1 MNPNS
6 NTFQSLPFDPKVQE
20 VLVALGFVEP
30 TEIQSQA
37 IPTLME
43 KRKVDFHGQAQ
54 TGTGKTLAFGLPL
67 IHRIDVN
74 NKATQ
79 ALVVAP
85 TRELAVQICESIKP
99 FAKVLGI
106 SFKAIYGGASMDEQ
120 VRALRQGVQLVVGT
134 PGRVND
140 HLRRGIMKLDQL
152 QTLVLDE
159 ADIMLDMGF
168 KEEVDEIITF
178 ARKDRE
184 IWLFSATVKSG
195 IRSIM
200 QNHMKDTVS
209 VSVSKQKV
217 STSAVKQ
224 YYCILPMRARLAALC
239 RFMESAPEFYGFIF
253 CQTKLLTG
261 EVADALRKRG
271 YQVGCLHGD
280 MSQDQRNSVVKKFK
294 AREYSVVVATD
305 VAARG
310 LDIQDLTHVINYS
323 LPEDHESYVHRTG
336 RTGRAGKEGIAIT
349 FLNRPDVRIVS
360 MIARKFNIIVDPIE
374 VPSRDD
380 IIVKRMEQATTYLDK
395 FLASTAGVQAHPSVA
410 GLVQKFDEAQ
420 LHTLVTRFVQ
430 EKFVDSIAGEDE
442 SMFASH
448 AGSSNSG
455 SQRSSSSSS
464 FEHARNPHEIMFAVG
479 SDDGVDR
486 DVVAQFLMDKAAL
499 TQEQVQKVRVLRRR
513 TFIEVPSDIASK
525 VLDAVRGASLGDR
538 PIRAQFVEDQSR
550 ESRGGSSRD
559 GGDFGSRNRSGHS
572 SRRDAGRRD
581 SGSRGDSRGGYRGDS
596 SRDSGRSGDSNRSG
610 DSSRGGRDFRRD
622 SAPRRESSGRSDF
635 AYRG

>member
-1 MNPNS
+1 MNNPI
-6 NTFQSLPFDPKVQE
+6 TFQSIPFDPKVQE

-30 TEIQSQA
+30 TEIQQQA
-37 IPTLME
+37 IPVLME
-43 KRKVDFHGQAQ
+43 KQKVDFHGQAQ

-79 ALVVAP
+79 AIVVAP

-200 QNHMKDTVS
+200 QNHMKNTVS
-209 VSVSKQKV
+209 VSVSRQKV
-217 STSAVKQ
+217 STAAVKQ
-224 YYCILPMRARLAALC
+224 YYCVLPMRARLAALC

-280 MSQDQRNSVVKKFK
+280 MSQDQRNAVVKKFK

-310 LDIQDLTHVINYS
+310 LDIQDLTHVVNYS

-349 FLNRPDVRIVS
+349 FLNRQDVRIVG
-360 MIARKFNIIVDPIE
+360 MIQRKFNITVDPIN

-380 IIVKRMEQATTYLDK
+380 IIVKRMEQATTYLDS
-395 FLASTAGVQAHPSVA
+395 FLAGNAIQAHPSVA
-410 GLVQKFDEAQ
+410 GLVQKFNETQ
-420 LHTLVTRFVQ
+420 LHTLVTRFIQ
-430 EKFVDSIAGEDE
+430 EKFLDTIAGEDE
-442 SMFASH
+442 SLFASH
-448 AGSSNSG
+448 SPST
-455 SQRSSSSSS
+455 SQHSSSSSS
-464 FEHARNPHEIMFAVG
+464 SYEHARNPHEIMFAVG

-486 DVVAQFLMDKAAL
+486 DVVAEFLMDKAAL
-499 TQEQVQKVRVLRRR
+499 TKEQVQKIRVLRRR
-513 TFIEVPSDIASK
+513 TFIEVPTDLASK

-550 ESRGGSSRD
+550 SSHG
-559 GGDFGSRNRSGHS
+559 GGDFGSRNRTSS
-572 SRRDAGRRD
+572 PSRRDAGRRD
-581 SGSRGDSRGGYRGDS
+581 SSRGDSRSD
-596 SRDSGRSGDSNRSG
+596 
-610 DSSRGGRDFRRD
+610 SRGGRNGGGRDYRRD
-622 SAPRRESSGRSDF
+622 SSAPRRESSGRSDF

>member
-1 MNPNS
+1 MNTNS
-6 NTFQSLPFDPKVQE
+6 TTFQSLPFDPRVQE
-20 VLVALGFVEP
+20 TLQALGFVEP
-30 TEIQSQA
+30 TEIQKQA
-37 IPTLME
+37 IPLLLE
-43 KRKVDFHGQAQ
+43 KHKVDFHGQAQ

-99 FAKVLGI
+99 FAKALGI

-120 VRALRQGVQLVVGT
+120 VRALKQGVQLVVGT
-134 PGRVND
+134 PGRIND

-200 QNHMKDTVS
+200 QNHMKNTVS

-224 YYCILPMRARLAALC
+224 YYCVLPMRARLAALC

-280 MSQDQRNSVVKKFK
+280 MSQDQRNAVVKKFK

-349 FLNRPDVRIVS
+349 FLNRQDVRIVA
-360 MIARKFNIIVDPIE
+360 MIARKFNITVDPIE

-380 IIVKRMEQATTYLDK
+380 IIAKRMEQATTYLDK
-395 FLASTAGVQAHPSVA
+395 FLASTTDVQAHPSVA
-410 GLVQKFDEAQ
+410 GLVQKFNEAQ

-430 EKFVDSIAGEDE
+430 EKFVDSIAGEDD
-442 SMFASH
+442 SLFASQ
-448 AGSSNSG
+448 AGSS
-455 SQRSSSSSS
+455 SSSRSSS

-550 ESRGGSSRD
+550 DSRG
-559 GGDFGSRNRSGHS
+559 GGDFGSRSRSS
-572 SRRDAGRRD
+572 YRDSGRRD
-581 SGSRGDSRGGYRGDS
+581 SGRGDR
-596 SRDSGRSGDSNRSG
+596 RDSGRRGDYRG
-610 DSSRGGRDFRRD
+610 DSRGGRDFRRD
-622 SAPRRESSGRSDF
+622 SSFRRESAGRSDF